1 MTKKTEVKYE
11 TWLKPHIDSSMVQ
24 VDHWKNVDHF
34 AIASQIE

>member
-1 MTKKTEVKYE
+1 MKRGKN
-11 TWLKPHIDSSMVQ
+11 PIDSLTVQ